1 MNEVQRS
8 WLNAQIMGVELRR
21 RLSAEAMDWMSMPI
35 PPINLADIL
44 PPASTYEGIDAM
56 KRYAGQVRGLGQRI
70 LQKREWGTIGTINW
84 GGDDTQVDQAL
95 MALDIHALAAEAHQ
109 QLLANGIAGIIAY
122 IHAET
127 NEPRLEVM
135 SGYLEPL
142 PDPNTSEY
150 YGLLQV
156 WDLPGGLG
164 ITARLYDYTDGSIY
178 ESQMRGFTTITD
190 LIARGQRI
198 ENAPMPTFVMAA
210 ADRGGLPIGEV
221 TTLIPLLRAELATQV
236 KLKRLE
242 ELQAFDILVLAGQW
256 SDVKTV
262 GPATVLQSP
271 EVGSTA
277 MRVGAGDFKPLVDEH
292 NRLLNRIQA
301 DASLPVGII
310 SNYISGAA
318 IREANQAFIS
328 ACYTYAQKLS
338 VLISRGVAQY
348 SALIGRNP
356 VPIDIGINREIFRQ
370 ERMAELI
377 ALRQNN
383 LISPRQAVY
392 EISQYYPAWKPEDLE
407 SWADYIE
414 QNLMALSG
422 QKPET
427 IGGSDFSGVPKI
439 SETVSSIQFN
449 ESAGQGGAK

>member
-8 WLNAQIMGVELRR
+8 WLNAQIMGIELRR
-21 RLSAEAMDWMSMPI
+21 RNAAEAMDWMTMPM
-35 PPINLADIL
+35 PVLNLVDIL
-44 PPASTYEGIDAM
+44 PPANTFEGIDAM

-84 GGDDTQVDQAL
+84 GGDDRQVDQAL
-95 MALDIHALAAEAHQ
+95 MGVDLHGLAKEAHQ
-109 QLLANGIAGIIAY
+109 QLLGTGITGILAY
-122 IHAET
+122 IHADT
-127 NEPRLEVM
+127 NEPRLEIM

-150 YGLLQV
+150 YGLLQI
-156 WDLPGGLG
+156 WDLPGAIG
-164 ITARLYDYTDGSIY
+164 IKARLYDYTTNVIY
-178 ESQMRGFTTITD
+178 ESEMKGFTTVND

-198 ENAPMPTFVMAA
+198 ENAPMPHFVMGA
-210 ADRGGLPIGEV
+210 ADRGGLPVGEV
-221 TTLIPLLRAELATQV
+221 ATLIPLLRAELATQI

-256 SDVKTV
+256 SDVKSV

-328 ACYTYAQKLS
+328 ACYTYAN
-338 VLISRGVAQY
+338 LISDLLTRGVADY
-348 SALIGRNP
+348 AALIGRQPTP
-356 VPIDIGINREIFRQ
+356 VSIGINREIFRQ

-377 ALRQNN
+377 ALRQQN
-383 LISPRQAVY
+383 LISPRQAIY
-392 EISQYYPAWKPEDLE
+392 EISQYYPAWKIDDLE
-407 SWADYIE
+407 NWADLVE
-414 QNLMALSG
+414 QNMQSLAT
-422 QKPET
+422 Q
-427 IGGSDFSGVPKI
+427 GSSDVSGVPRI
-439 SETVSSIQFN
+439 SETVSQIPSSQDI
-449 ESAGQGGAK
+449 GQGGNANG